1 MNLGHVPAPEPF
13 TVAKRMP
20 GGDWLRM
27 NSFHILAFSGSGW
40 EQLPVKER
48 NWPDACENRP
58 TASLLLAS
66 ICTKQT
72 TKTPKILS

>member
-13 TVAKRMP
+13 TVAKKMP

-40 EQLPVKER
+40 EQLPVKEK
-48 NWPDACENRP
+48 
-58 TASLLLAS
+58 LAGR
-66 ICTKQT
+66 
-72 TKTPKILS
+72 LRD